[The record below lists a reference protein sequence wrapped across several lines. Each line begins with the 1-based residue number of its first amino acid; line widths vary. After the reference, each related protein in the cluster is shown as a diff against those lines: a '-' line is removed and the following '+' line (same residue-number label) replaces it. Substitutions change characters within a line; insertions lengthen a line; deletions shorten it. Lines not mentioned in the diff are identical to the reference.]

1 VLTLLTSPTKR
12 EFLNKT
18 GLMMDDNLTD
28 ALDMVDELQPKIARK
43 IDFIRGY
50 DERKEKKVNKDF
62 DNDDDFSDEK
72 EPSMKDLKNIEK
84 MGKLDVDDDDDF
96 LEEAELPKFNPR
108 KGKNVDSEN
117 KKSSDKENKEAME
130 DAEDTQETTEEKV
143 DNLKNQKHMNS
154 EREEDIAL
162 RQHGRNG
169 MLDLDY
175 GNNSNED
182 FRDRIEAQ
190 ADGLAPEDHAN
201 VDHESKGGETL
212 IKAVKARRPEREMD
226 YGSKG
231 LNIDKDFAYERDDAL
246 NEAVES
252 ELEKMKKM
260 FTYDLNIINEE
271 KKVKQIN
278 ENDVFWTSVS
288 KKKLL

>member
-1 VLTLLTSPTKR
+1 
-12 EFLNKT
+12 
-18 GLMMDDNLTD
+18 
-28 ALDMVDELQPKIARK
+28 
-43 IDFIRGY
+43 
-50 DERKEKKVNKDF
+50 
-62 DNDDDFSDEK
+62 
-72 EPSMKDLKNIEK
+72 
-84 MGKLDVDDDDDF
+84 
-96 LEEAELPKFNPR
+96 
-108 KGKNVDSEN
+108 
-117 KKSSDKENKEAME
+117 
-130 DAEDTQETTEEKV
+130 
-143 DNLKNQKHMNS
+143 
-154 EREEDIAL
+154 
-162 RQHGRNG
+162 

-175 GNNSNED
+175 VNDSQED
-182 FRDRIEAQ
+182 FKDRIEKEANGLP
-190 ADGLAPEDHAN
+190 DGKDHAN
-201 VDHESKGGETL
+201 VDYDSKGGEEL
-212 IKAVKARRPEREMD
+212 KKAVKARRPEREMD